1 MLSLLHS
8 ALFLKGDVIMTEKM
22 NAVGFYEHLPL
33 DNAQSLIDLTL
44 DRLTAKEHDLLV
56 KVSAISVNPVDIAT
70 RKNGHDK
77 SERPRILGFDA
88 VGTVVETGSDVTLF
102 QKGDR
107 VYYAG
112 SFSRPGSYSD
122 YELVDE
128 RIVALAP
135 KKLDDAHTAAMP
147 LTTLTAW
154 EALFEQLGIDPDDNE
169 TNNDKTILIIN
180 GAGGVGSIA
189 TQLAHYAGLHVIA
202 SASRPRTKEW
212 ALQHG
217 ADEIVDHHKNL
228 IDEVHALGHDNVNYI
243 LELNNLDNHWDE
255 MVELIG
261 PNGKMSSITSNQKPL
276 NLTALKRKRVT
287 FAWEWMFTKAFY
299 HTADLS
305 SQHEILTQAAQLFDS
320 GILRSTLNQT
330 LQGINA
336 DNLKKA
342 HAMIESG
349 HTIGKI
355 VLTK

>member
-1 MLSLLHS
+1 MS
-8 ALFLKGDVIMTEKM
+8 EKM
-22 NAVGFYEHLPL
+22 NAVGFYQHLPI
-33 DNAQSLIDLTL
+33 DDPESLVDVTL
-44 DRLTAKEHDLLV
+44 ARPTPSGHDILV
-56 KVSAISVNPVDIAT
+56 QISAISVNPVDIAT
-70 RKNGHDK
+70 RKNGEDVTK
-77 SERPRILGFDA
+77 KPRILGFDA
-88 VGTVVETGSDVTLF
+88 VGTVVKIGPDVSLF
-102 QKGDR
+102 NIGDR

-112 SFSRPGSYSD
+112 SFNRPGSYSD
-122 YELVDE
+122 FELVDE

-135 KKLDDAHTAAMP
+135 DKLDDAHAAAMP
-147 LTTLTAW
+147 LTSLTAF
-154 EALFEQLGIDPDDNE
+154 EAMFEQLGIDPRDLEANHK
-169 TNNDKTILIIN
+169 KTILIIN

-202 SASRPRTKEW
+202 SASRPETKEW

-217 ADEIVDHHKNL
+217 ANEVVDHHQDL
-228 IDEVHALGHDNVNYI
+228 INEVHNLGYQYVDYI

-255 MVELIG
+255 MVELIA

-299 HTADLS
+299 QTDDLS
-305 SQHEILTQAAQLFDS
+305 SQHEILQRIAVLLDS

-330 LQGINA
+330 ISGINA
-336 DNLKKA
+336 TNLKKA
-342 HAMIESG
+342 HTMIEEG

>member
-1 MLSLLHS
+1 MP
-8 ALFLKGDVIMTEKM
+8 EKM
-22 NAVGFYEHLPL
+22 NAVGFYQHLPI
-33 DNAQSLIDLTL
+33 DDPESLVDVTLT
-44 DRLTAKEHDLLV
+44 RPTPSGHDILV
-56 KVSAISVNPVDIAT
+56 QISAISVNPVDIAT
-70 RKNGHDK
+70 RKNGEDVTK
-77 SERPRILGFDA
+77 KPRILGFDA
-88 VGTVVETGSDVTLF
+88 VGTVVKIGPDVSLF
-102 QKGDR
+102 NIGDR

-112 SFSRPGSYSD
+112 SFNRPGSYSD
-122 YELVDE
+122 FELVDE

-135 KKLDDAHTAAMP
+135 DKLDDAHAAAMP
-147 LTTLTAW
+147 LTSLTAF
-154 EALFEQLGIDPDDNE
+154 EAMFEQLGIDPKNLE
-169 TNNDKTILIIN
+169 VNHKKTILIIN

-202 SASRPRTKEW
+202 SASRPETKEW

-217 ADEIVDHHKNL
+217 ANEVVDHHQNL
-228 IDEVHALGHDNVNYI
+228 INEVHNLGYQNVDYI

-255 MVELIG
+255 MVELIA

-299 HTADLS
+299 QTDDLS
-305 SQHEILTQAAQLFDS
+305 SQHEILQRVAVLLDS

-330 LQGINA
+330 ISGINA
-336 DNLKKA
+336 ANLKKA
-342 HAMIESG
+342 HKMIEKG